1 MTLWRRIGRWI
12 FPTGR
17 VPFPCLDPKIYKLR
31 LQDRC
36 DRLPTF
42 IKHRIYPLVVQNCHM
57 VLEAEAGG
65 TYRAVAKH
73 LWWVL
78 KHDVESVHWHW
89 RERLAYLALRLRGW
103 DRTAIAMK
111 AESDYYAEFPEEEE
125 TAEEIEQ

>member
-1 MTLWRRIGRWI
+1 MRLPVWRRIGRWI

-17 VPFPCLDPKIYKLR
+17 VPFPCLDPRIYKLR
-31 LQDRC
+31 LNDRC

-65 TYRAVAKH
+65 AYRAVVKH

-78 KHDVESVHWHW
+78 KHDLEVLKWYW
-89 RERLAYLALRLRGW
+89 RERLSYWSLRLRGW
-103 DRTAIAMK
+103 DKASIAIQ
-111 AESDYYAEFPEEEE
+111 AEVDYVSEFGEVEEDVN
-125 TAEEIEQ
+125 A